1 VLENV
6 ALPLLLDGHDSAAAY
21 TLAAEWLDR
30 AGLADHDTTS
40 ARICGSC
47 CSARRATAARQS
59 SSSRRAGAANVRRI
73 VSEKHLSAW
82 LTNGPSPPRP
92 PRFGL
97 EQGSYRRGLG

>member
-1 VLENV
+1 LRAYDLAVLENV
-6 ALPLLLDGHDSAAAY
+6 ALPPLLDGHDSAAAY

-73 VSEKHLSAW
+73 VSEKTPQRVADGRRRLHHD
-82 LTNGPSPPRP
+82 
-92 PRFGL
+92 
-97 EQGSYRRGLG
+97 RRGSG